1 MWGFAPMWNS
11 FVLNCDSLQQTAKIT
26 NITAVHVLLEAFC
39 FVFLLWVVSLEHFNF
54 TQWFTSFQPCS
65 SVYPIQGGWSL
76 SQVLQGSGT
85 SILGKVAHPGPT
97 CLRRHYQH
105 NLDKQR
111 SCWDDSGTWTG
122 SFLLRCSRSALPGGC
137 PWVVPWTD
145 YISWLVWKHLSVH
158 SDELQEVVGLLC
170 LGCCLVIWP
179 QISGRKW
186 MDGYLN
192 APTMHMHHMVDFK

>member
-1 MWGFAPMWNS
+1 MEQLCFKLRQSAADGINHQYLS
-11 FVLNCDSLQQTAKIT
+11 CY
-26 NITAVHVLLEAFC
+26 TAVHVLMEAFC

-65 SVYPIQGGWSL
+65 SAYPIQGGWSL

-97 CLRRHYQH
+97 GWRHYQH
-105 NLDKQR
+105 DLGKER
-111 SCWDDSGTWTG
+111 SRWDDSGIWTG
-122 SFLLRCSRSALPGGC
+122 SFLLRCSRNALPGGC

-145 YISWLVWKHLSVH
+145 YISWLAWKHLSVH
-158 SDELQEVVGLLC
+158 SVELQEMVGLLW
-170 LGCCLVIWP
+170 LGCCLMIWP

-192 APTMHMHHMVDFK
+192 APTMHMHHMVNFK